1 VVDVALY
8 EAVFAMMESMV
19 PEFDVAGFVR
29 ERTGN
34 VMPGITPSNTHTTR
48 DGRHIIIGGNGD
60 AIFVRLMRAIG
71 RPDLADDPQLASNAG
86 RDARAAELYAAI
98 DAWVAAHD
106 GDAVLAAMEAA
117 EVPASAI
124 YSVAD
129 MFRDAQF
136 AARGMF
142 ESATLPDGTPIHLP
156 GIVPKLAETPGGT
169 EWLGPKLGEHT
180 SEILAG
186 LGFSAE
192 EIIALREKGA
202 I

>member
-1 VVDVALY
+1 
-8 EAVFAMMESMV
+8 
-19 PEFDVAGFVR
+19 
-29 ERTGN
+29 
-34 VMPGITPSNTHTTR
+34 
-48 DGRHIIIGGNGD
+48 
-60 AIFVRLMRAIG
+60 
-71 RPDLADDPQLASNAG
+71 
-86 RDARAAELYAAI
+86 
-98 DAWVAAHD
+98 
-106 GDAVLAAMEAA
+106 
-117 EVPASAI
+117 
-124 YSVAD
+124 
-129 MFRDAQF
+129 
-136 AARGMF
+136 MF